1 MSDLSNI
8 IMPKVCKQPIKAAN
22 NVKNIN
28 SRCDQTALL
37 SSYII
42 ELRRVTLRTKLL
54 RNQQIRRLKAHPIRR
69 WCQYRVN
76 LSKLTLCKN
85 RVKKLKND
93 QLS

>member
-54 RNQQIRRLKAHPIRR
+54 RNQQVRRLKAHPIRR

-76 LSKLTLCKN
+76 LSKLTLCKKL
-85 RVKKLKND
+85 VKKLKND